1 MIVLGISGS
10 IAAYKAA
17 ELVSSL
23 VQDGGDVTVV
33 MTAGATRF
41 VAPLTFQTLTRR
53 HVWTDVFDPAGVVG
67 TEHIEITDRAKLLVI
82 APATA
87 NVLGKLANGI
97 ADDMLSTLA
106 LAVDCP
112 VLVAPAMNTRMWNH
126 PAVKEN
132 VAILKRRGVR
142 FIAPGKGRL
151 ACGHVGAGRMAEPA
165 EIRSEIRKILKRKS

>member
-23 VQDGGDVTVV
+23 VQDGDDVTVV

-67 TEHIEITDRAKLLVI
+67 TEHIEITDRARLLVI

-87 NVLGKLANGI
+87 NVLGKLAHGI

-132 VAILKRRGVR
+132 VATLKRRGVR
-142 FIAPGKGRL
+142 FLFPGNGRL

-165 EIRSEIRKILKRKS
+165 EIRAEIRKILKRKS